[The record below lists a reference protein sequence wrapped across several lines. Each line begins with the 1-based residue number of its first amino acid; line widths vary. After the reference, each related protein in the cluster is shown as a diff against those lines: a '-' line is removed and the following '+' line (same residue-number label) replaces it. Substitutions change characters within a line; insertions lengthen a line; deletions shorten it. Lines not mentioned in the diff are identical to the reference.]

1 MWDLPEE
8 GVLGLVEV
16 GRLGEY
22 IGGQE
27 VVLPLPRVCMVQK
40 KVARVACGCKKTGSE
55 AG

>member
-22 IGGQE
+22 IGRQE
-27 VVLPLPRVCMVQK
+27 VVLVLLPLGSACCKK
-40 KVARVACGCKKTGSE
+40 KVARVAYRCKKLGPV
-55 AG
+55 